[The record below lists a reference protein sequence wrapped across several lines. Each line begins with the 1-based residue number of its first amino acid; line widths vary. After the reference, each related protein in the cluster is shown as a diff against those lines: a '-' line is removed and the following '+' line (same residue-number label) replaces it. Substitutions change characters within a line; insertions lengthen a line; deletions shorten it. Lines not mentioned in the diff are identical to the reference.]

1 MTVSMASSSSFGEL
15 PRRDHVVTFSGVQ
28 GTTDDK
34 GSPLHFRVATRPEQR
49 AEVGDAVLWRFDVEP
64 IHGSH
69 CSIEVCAG
77 KGHLRRHIL
86 PERFSFSSL
95 AHSLQAPGSL
105 ANREWKVYGRS
116 EQLHVAFAALHQ
128 FAERN
133 SGAHPNPRVSSD
145 LDAYLDLCRSLYSSF
160 PDFSGGM
167 DEGVMRLFARS
178 FAGLLNPISAILG
191 ALAAQEAIKRLSEK
205 YFPVCDPQWF
215 YFEAL
220 DTLPEDSKWQ
230 DQRDFEPQHCRYDDQ
245 IVLLGRGMQALIGSS
260 KVFMI
265 GAGALGCELLKNF
278 ALMGVACGENGDG
291 LLTITDNDHIEK
303 SNLSRQ
309 FLFRSH
315 HIKRSKS
322 ECASEAV
329 RSMNPKF
336 K

>member
-1 MTVSMASSSSFGEL
+1 VTVSMASSSSFGEL
-15 PRRDHVVTFSGVQ
+15 PRRDHVVTFSDVQ

-34 GSPLHFRVATRPEQR
+34 KRPLHFRVASHPKQQE
-49 AEVGDAVLWRFDVEP
+49 AVGDAILWRFDLEP
-64 IHGSH
+64 MNGSH

-86 PERFSFSSL
+86 PERFTFSSL
-95 AHSLQAPGSL
+95 SHSLQAPGSL
-105 ANREWKVYGRS
+105 TNREWKVYGRS

-133 SGAHPNPRVSSD
+133 SGVYPNPRVPSD

-167 DEGVMRLFARS
+167 DEGVMRSFARS

-220 DTLPEDSKWQ
+220 DTLPEVSKWQ
-230 DQRDFEPQHCRYDDQ
+230 DQTEFEPQHCRYDDQ
-245 IVLLGRGMQALIGSS
+245 IVLLGRRMQALIGSS

-278 ALMGVACGENGDG
+278 AMMGVACGETG

-309 FLFRSH
+309 FLFRAH

-329 RSMNPKF
+329 RLMNPSF